1 MRKWDLE
8 KENLEKYILVD
19 KLPYTEIGR
28 IYGCSDNN
36 IKKVAR
42 QLGIEL
48 PIRSKNAGRE
58 PVNKGT
64 GRKYYCLNCNRELSG
79 RNRKFCDHHCQNEYE
94 YKEWVKRWKEGLETG
109 IKGEYGISNNLRRY
123 LLEKY
128 NYKCSKCG
136 WGEENPYTH
145 TIPLEVEHIDGNY
158 LNNKEE
164 NLTILCP
171 NHHSLTSTY
180 KGANKGHGRNER
192 LKYYHSG
199 VAQ

>member
-64 GRKYYCLNCNRELSG
+64 GRKYYCLNCNQELSG